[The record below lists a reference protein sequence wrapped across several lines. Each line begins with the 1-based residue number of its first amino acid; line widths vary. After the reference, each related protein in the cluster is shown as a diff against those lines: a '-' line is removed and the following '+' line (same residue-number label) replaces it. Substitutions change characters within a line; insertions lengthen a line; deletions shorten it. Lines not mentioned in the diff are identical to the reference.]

1 MKKEKQKVLAEE
13 NNVSGQPMDTGLR
26 WRRVKTQTGMA
37 NSLTKNNVKNLRQS
51 QSFYKPPRTSIRN
64 RNNSQS
70 GQNYT
75 SLTSKKSDLCMDP
88 RHLRL
93 P

>member
-1 MKKEKQKVLAEE
+1 
-13 NNVSGQPMDTGLR
+13 MDTGLG
-26 WRRVKTQTGMA
+26 WRRVKTETGMA
-37 NSLTKNNVKNLRQS
+37 NNLNKSNIKNLRQS
-51 QSFYKPPRTSIRN
+51 QSFYKRPRTSFKN

-70 GQNYT
+70 GHNYSST
-75 SLTSKKSDLCMDP
+75 TSKKSDLCMDP